1 MKKDSIY
8 ILNKNLDLKE
18 DNLMVKKGNLLK
30 ISNLFDETD
39 KELPT
44 IVNIKLKNL
53 NGHYQMEENEFQNLL
68 AAKTLLAIEPAK
80 YKENDKVIHAV
91 YGKGTITFVKYHKYI
106 RKWLYTVA
114 FSSNT
119 VVVNEAEIKLDT

>member
-53 NGHYQMEENEFQNLL
+53 NGHYQMEEN
-68 AAKTLLAIEPAK
+68 
-80 YKENDKVIHAV
+80 
-91 YGKGTITFVKYHKYI
+91 
-106 RKWLYTVA
+106 
-114 FSSNT
+114 
-119 VVVNEAEIKLDT
+119 